1 MSTHPPVTTPYSL
14 SQLQQDIASLSPD
27 AQQIIFDLVYLLKNK
42 TTSSETSATVQ
53 NTMSEW
59 SDFIGCGE
67 AEADL
72 SRHYKTYLI
81 EDLDAKYSHH

>member
-1 MSTHPPVTTPYSL
+1 MSTHPPVTAPFSL
-14 SQLQQDIASLSPD
+14 AQLQQDIASLSPD
-27 AQQIIFDLVYLLKNK
+27 AQQIIFDLVHLLKNK
-42 TTSSETSATVQ
+42 TTSSEDSATVQ

-67 AEADL
+67 AESDL

-81 EDLDAKYSHH
+81 QNLLML